1 MNLKVDLFKNN
12 FGRKRFFN
20 LIFLIPMR
28 KMLTKIS
35 KNHLKE
41 GNRQIV
47 FPAFD
52 YISNEITLDGVFEK
66 KELVTFFKW
75 LNSLAIATK
84 QSVCIDIGANIGN
97 HSLYFSDYYQK
108 VYSFEPSEKIFD
120 VLSLNS
126 KLVDNIEC
134 FNFGCSNRN
143 ETALL
148 TSISTNR
155 AGSSI
160 SSEEREGEIEKIK
173 VKTLD
178 ATLQDLSNIGLIKID
193 VEGHEFEVLEGAEK
207 TIKSNMPIILFE
219 QHENDF
225 SDNSSPS
232 IEFLK
237 KMGYKDFA
245 ILKKYPRVKGNF
257 LKQLIF
263 NPMLVLL
270 FGDQTRVELVKNIV
284 PDFYEFII
292 ALPDWFPLK
301 NIEIEK

>member
-1 MNLKVDLFKNN
+1 MNLKTNLFKNN

-35 KNHLKE
+35 EDHLKE

-47 FPAFD
+47 LPAFD

-66 KELVTFFKW
+66 KELATFIGW
-75 LNSLAIATK
+75 LKSLDIPTK
-84 QSVCIDIGANIGN
+84 ESVCIDIGANIGN

-108 VYSFEPSEKIFD
+108 VYSFEPSKKIFNM
-120 VLSLNS
+120 LSLNS
-126 KLVDNIEC
+126 KLVNNIEC
-134 FNFGCSNRN
+134 FNLGCSNQDK
-143 ETALL
+143 TALL
-148 TSISTNR
+148 SSISTNR
-155 AGSSI
+155 GGSFI
-160 SSEEREGEIEKIK
+160 LSEEREGEIEKIE
-173 VKTLD
+173 VKPLDITLK
-178 ATLQDLSNIGLIKID
+178 DLHKIGLIKID
-193 VEGHEFEVLEGAEK
+193 VEGHEYEVLEGAEK
-207 TIKSNMPIILFE
+207 TIKDNMPIILFE

-237 KMGYKDFA
+237 KVGYKNFA
-245 ILKKYPRVKGNF
+245 ILKKFPRVKGNF

-263 NPMLVLL
+263 NPVLVLF
-270 FGDQTRVELVKNIV
+270 FGDQTRIELVKNIV

-292 ALPDWFPLK
+292 ALPDWFPLENK
-301 NIEIEK
+301 QIE